1 MASPNKRREESL
13 ERRGRVFRR
22 SEQLMPEVGVS
33 KNFGRLERDWS
44 AGEWGGRK
52 EARGRMGPHIRGFCK
67 PI

>member
-1 MASPNKRREESL
+1 
-13 ERRGRVFRR
+13 
-22 SEQLMPEVGVS
+22 MPEVGVS